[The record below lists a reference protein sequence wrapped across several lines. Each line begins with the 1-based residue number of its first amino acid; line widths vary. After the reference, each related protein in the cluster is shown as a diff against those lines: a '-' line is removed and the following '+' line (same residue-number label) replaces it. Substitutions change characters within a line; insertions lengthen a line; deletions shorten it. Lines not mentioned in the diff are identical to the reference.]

1 MTSLTTIFGLLPMI
15 FETSLQAQFLI
26 PMAVSISFGLMFSTL
41 LVLLAIPALLSIYEG
56 IDNSATD
63 NSGKI
68 AI

>member
-1 MTSLTTIFGLLPMI
+1 
-15 FETSLQAQFLI
+15 
-26 PMAVSISFGLMFSTL
+26 MFSTL